1 MGKYMKM
8 AIMVKFMS
16 RHNYV
21 KTSWFSENIS
31 YLISVLKTNT
41 RKVVQEQRQT
51 RGGLKNANNNQDQ
64 EEDQVNE
71 TSDPSSHETL
81 ILNFNFN
88 CRISNL
94 YSLILKLLIL
104 IFSDAQDTYLNNLS
118 VSIHLKVWLILV

>member
-1 MGKYMKM
+1 MKM